1 MSIQSRDLKRQRLV
15 DSAKEAFANNGYHE
29 TSISEIVR
37 RAGIARSTFYQYFDS
52 KLNLFESLLDSFMQD
67 LHDSIHPIS
76 LAPGAATPMIQIQ
89 ANLTRVLELIL
100 GERDLIRILMHHTG
114 SLDRILVERLE
125 GFYAGA
131 AEMIQRSLKLG
142 IATNLVRPCDTQ
154 VTSYSILG
162 VVKEVVL
169 AVEQAKA
176 PLNAPEDLSRRIL
189 YLHFREEKEERPY
202 QLECKAPARVEDAD
216 LEGSMGAQK
225 GSRQKVG
232 EPSRLFDHRA
242 DFVLVDVQDRVLI
255 LGFPIDHDLRP
266 FLALPDEE
274 LWLV

>member
-1 MSIQSRDLKRQRLV
+1 MSIQTRDLKRQRLV
-15 DSAKEAFANNGYHE
+15 DSAKEAFANKGYHE
-29 TSISEIVR
+29 TSISEVVR

-76 LAPGAATPMIQIQ
+76 LAPGAATPMFQIQ

-125 GFYAGA
+125 GFYAEA
-131 AEMIQRSLKLG
+131 AEMIQRSLKTG

-162 VVKEVVL
+162 VVKEVVFQLTSSQEPRPSTDKL
-169 AVEQAKA
+169 AKQLQEFAMGG
-176 PLNAPEDLSRRIL
+176 IL
-189 YLHFREEKEERPY
+189 VQSQPHLMR
-202 QLECKAPARVEDAD
+202 AAR
-216 LEGSMGAQK
+216 
-225 GSRQKVG
+225 
-232 EPSRLFDHRA
+232 
-242 DFVLVDVQDRVLI
+242 
-255 LGFPIDHDLRP
+255 
-266 FLALPDEE
+266 
-274 LWLV
+274 